1 MNDCLWDDNLAPREA
16 IELALRRSATMQTE
30 QGHPSG
36 WLIAL
41 SVNTCSPGHEHIRKL
56 LEARRSRIRE
66 GCLKCVLRATGSG
79 ELAADTNA
87 QALARYLHSVET
99 GLSTEARD
107 GATGEELNAA
117 VTFAMKTWDASRL
130 QHVNERGREVV
141 LVCFWYSAD
150 ICILHRL
157 LCAKM

>member
-16 IELALRRSATMQTE
+16 IELALRRSVTMQTE
-30 QGHPSG
+30 QVHPSG

-107 GATGEELNAA
+107 GRNANPA
-117 VTFAMKTWDASRL
+117 
-130 QHVNERGREVV
+130 NG
-141 LVCFWYSAD
+141 
-150 ICILHRL
+150 
-157 LCAKM
+157 